1 MLTATLVFTLL
12 VSVWG
17 GLLGRADEAS
27 SGSTR

>member
-1 MLTATLVFTLL
+1 MLTATLVFALL

-17 GLLGRADEAS
+17 RLLRRADET